1 VGRHQLF
8 LSSVLPEISFERG
21 AARSPLDLR
30 ACKWLL
36 SPEPCHT
43 DFRYEV
49 DTDILKTIAI
59 FSAVVL
65 TVFSFAA
72 SYGLELGVGF
82 F

>member
-1 VGRHQLF
+1 VGHHQLF
-8 LSSVLPEISFERG
+8 LPSVLPEISFERG

-36 SPEPCHT
+36 SQEPLIQISDT
-43 DFRYEV
+43 RV